1 MSVPTRVIA
10 WITVCLPALA
20 LAAGPQLKLPAFD
33 NLQKLASS
41 SVDIS
46 IGPWPLGIA
55 AHVLENSDPGDAE
68 FQQLLRGLK
77 GLYIRSYEFPADDMY
92 PTVEVEAVR
101 EQLAAA
107 GWNPLAQIRSHR
119 DSEKVDVYVCMSNDT
134 VTGLAV
140 IASDR
145 RKFTILNV
153 VGSIDPQK
161 LGALGARLGL
171 PDLAR

>member
-20 LAAGPQLKLPAFD
+20 LGAGPQLNLPAFD

-68 FQQLLRGLK
+68 LAYWLTVLK
-77 GLYIRSYEFPADDMY
+77 
-92 PTVEVEAVR
+92 
-101 EQLAAA
+101 
-107 GWNPLAQIRSHR
+107 
-119 DSEKVDVYVCMSNDT
+119 
-134 VTGLAV
+134 
-140 IASDR
+140 
-145 RKFTILNV
+145 
-153 VGSIDPQK
+153 
-161 LGALGARLGL
+161 
-171 PDLAR
+171 